1 MTKRQALI
9 LFLLLLAVAAFI
21 LLFSLT
27 RNTGTEI
34 DWQEYYG
41 TESTDPYGTKVL
53 KALLKDQVG
62 ADQFR
67 ELEDSLFRV
76 LPDSGVNQTYV
87 FVGEGMLIDETSI
100 EHLLTFTH
108 KGNYTFLISRVL
120 PYDLLDGITSNSCED
135 WLFQDYEV
143 VADTVAPVRVFD
155 PAIQADS
162 IYTLRFMTE
171 QGVHFYDWDY
181 VPDEFFCEGSQAGET
196 LGYVKSY
203 YPNFVKF
210 PFGAGALY
218 LHTTPLAFSNYH
230 LREEVG
236 LRYLEQ
242 VFSHSPMERL
252 YWDGFHQIDAAIA
265 RQINEADFARSRK
278 SFTQDGPLRYILSQP
293 ALAWAWYLGLF
304 FAGTYIAFR
313 AKRKQRI
320 IPVLA
325 KNENTSLEFI
335 QAISQLALKHQDH
348 RKMALQLMR
357 SWLWM
362 IREKYRLGTTTL
374 DQTFCE
380 ALALRSNTQAAQVA
394 EIIRQYR
401 EIKKS
406 SSITAETLK
415 AFHAQLEPYYSTL
428 HQRP

>member
-1 MTKRQALI
+1 MTKRQALL
-9 LFLLLLAVAAFI
+9 LFLLLVAVAAFI
-21 LLFSLT
+21 LLFSW
-27 RNTGTEI
+27 NKSSGPQM

-41 TESTDPYGTKVL
+41 TENPQPYGTKVL
-53 KALLKDQVG
+53 KELLKDQVG
-62 ADQFR
+62 SGQFI
-67 ELEDSLFRV
+67 ELEDSLFKV
-76 LPDSGVNQTYV
+76 LPDSGIDQTYV
-87 FVGEGMLIDETSI
+87 FVGEGMLIDEVSI

-108 KGNYTFLISRVL
+108 EGNYTFLISRVL
-120 PYDLLDGITSNSCED
+120 PYDLLDGITNNSCED
-135 WLFQDYEV
+135 WLYQDYEV
-143 VADTVAPVRVFD
+143 VTDTLAAVRVFE
-155 PAIQADS
+155 PAVQADTS
-162 IYTLRFMTE
+162 YTLRFMTE
-171 QGVHFYDWDY
+171 KGAIFYDWDY
-181 VPDEFFCEGSQAGET
+181 VPDEFFCEGRQAGKT
-196 LGYVKSY
+196 LGYIKSY

-230 LREEVG
+230 LREEAG

-242 VFSHSPMERL
+242 VFSHSPLKTL
-252 YWDGFHQIDAAIA
+252 YWDSFHQINAAIA
-265 RQINEADFARSRK
+265 RQINESDFAQSRK
-278 SFTQDGPLRYILSQP
+278 SFNQDGPLRYILSQP
-293 ALAWAWYLGLF
+293 SLAWAWYLGLL

-325 KNENTSLEFI
+325 RNENTSLEFI
-335 QAISQLALKHQDH
+335 QAISQLALNHQDH

-362 IREKYRLGTTTL
+362 IREKYRMSTSTL
-374 DQTFCE
+374 DQAFCE
-380 ALALRSNTQAAQVA
+380 ALALRSNTQVAQVA

-406 SSITAETLK
+406 SSISTEQLTN
-415 AFHAQLEPYYSTL
+415 FYEQLEPYYQTL